1 MQRMLRA
8 AELADRYRQRRGRAH
23 PRFGSG
29 SLMAAAGRW
38 QQLPEPFL
46 DDPDYLDCLYLVIE
60 ALRGRKRCEDVRA
73 LAGPGPR

>member
-1 MQRMLRA
+1 
-8 AELADRYRQRRGRAH
+8 
-23 PRFGSG
+23 
-29 SLMAAAGRW
+29 MAAAGRW